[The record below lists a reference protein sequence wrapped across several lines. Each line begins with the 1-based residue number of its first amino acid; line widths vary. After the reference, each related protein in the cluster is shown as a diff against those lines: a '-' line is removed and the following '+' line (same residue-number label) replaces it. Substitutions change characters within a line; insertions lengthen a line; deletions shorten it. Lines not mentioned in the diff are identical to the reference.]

1 MADVGRFPTVSENPK
16 KRQKLGRKKEK
27 ARDERLSGH
36 KMGPPCQC
44 KRLKCFEITSED
56 ERLSL
61 LDRFN
66 SLPSKNE
73 QDAMLASLLTVEKVK
88 QRRPRDNDGASK
100 LHDHSYT
107 YSVKVTREGNSTTV
121 PVCFNAF
128 ISIFGTTKA
137 VVERIRKSLAETG
150 EAITKLSFEIR
161 SRNKFLNSPHCNL
174 QISCITLNGFLLR
187 LRSNT
192 RQ

>member
-1 MADVGRFPTVSENPK
+1 MSK
-16 KRQKLGRKKEK
+16 
-27 ARDERLSGH
+27 
-36 KMGPPCQC
+36 
-44 KRLKCFEITSED
+44 KRLKCFEITFEITSED

-73 QDAMLASLLTVEKVK
+73 QGAMLASLLTVEKVK

-150 EAITKLSFEIR
+150 VTAIWNATGTCALSTKKPRWRHQLTGWKNFEGHARNLRR
-161 SRNKFLNSPHCNL
+161 S
-174 QISCITLNGFLLR
+174 TLWQWSLTC
-187 LRSNT
+187 SKM
-192 RQ
+192 